1 MCRVKG
7 LRVYWVCSG
16 TKGLVVVMVVEVG
29 GRKSGDNK
37 KFVGKIKSGE
47 KIGEAGGQ
55 SE

>member
-29 GRKSGDNK
+29 GRK
-37 KFVGKIKSGE
+37 VVTTKSLLE
-47 KIGEAGGQ
+47 K
-55 SE
+55 